1 MIFFFIFFSSGCY
14 ALEFQLILFRHP
26 ILKGSNCDRNAIKGK
41 KIPYLRFK
49 TLKCHTLW
57 GSTYLSSP
65 YMGLHTLCSVP
76 TRLFVDNYI
85 FIQQNAALSST
96 HCYIVRHS
104 LNNKFF
110 TIYVKLCAV
119 LAA

>member
-1 MIFFFIFFSSGCY
+1 MIFFFFHLAVTHLNFKDQTATAMPSR
-14 ALEFQLILFRHP
+14 A
-26 ILKGSNCDRNAIKGK
+26 K

-65 YMGLHTLCSVP
+65 YMGLHTLCSAP

-85 FIQQNAALSST
+85 FIQQNAALSINT
-96 HCYIVRHS
+96 LLLRETFLEQQIFHDIC
-104 LNNKFF
+104 
-110 TIYVKLCAV
+110 
-119 LAA
+119 